1 MGITVADGMR
11 LGMGLILD
19 GIAIVVIVVIVGYVV
34 SLLDSNDK
42 RWF

>member
-19 GIAIVVIVVIVGYVV
+19 GMIVIIIVVGIAYLVN
-34 SLLDSNDK
+34 SMDD

>member
-1 MGITVADGMR
+1 MGLTVADGMR

-19 GIAIVVIVVIVGYVV
+19 GIALIVAVVIVGYAV

>member
-19 GIAIVVIVVIVGYVV
+19 GIALVVIVVMVGYVV
-34 SLLDSNDK
+34 ALLDSNDK

>member
-19 GIAIVVIVVIVGYVV
+19 GIALVLIVVAIGWFVAV
-34 SLLDSNDK
+34 LDNENG

>member
-1 MGITVADGMR
+1 MGITIADGMR

-19 GIAIVVIVVIVGYVV
+19 GIALVVIVVMVGYVV
-34 SLLDSNDK
+34 ALIDSNDK